1 MTTSAYDMLRSVAA
15 PSEDGGSTTN
25 TLPLAKL
32 HPDPTQPRQSFDEAA
47 LTELATSIEQSGI
60 IEPLVVTPD
69 PDRAGEWIILV
80 GERRH
85 RAAAKVGLEEVP
97 VVVRTEV
104 SPTERLIL
112 QLTENDQRKDLTLR
126 ERAQGYMRLRNMMED
141 KTLSE
146 LAAMLGKKCSAFT
159 NTLLAAKVTQGP
171 AFEALQEDLIK
182 DPDALRLFTAFP
194 GEDQKKLLAT
204 ARTTGVTLT
213 RLMLQRFKD
222 TRKKSAEAAPKRSA
236 APPDASDASEGPEAH
251 HQAPPDG
258 DPEPASPASDPE
270 DPPRVGA
277 GATSTRGAEAGKRAP
292 KSAVTVLSALTWRHW
307 QILFNQLGLPLP
319 EDPEDAG
326 YTLLEFLEAQAADE

>member
-15 PSEDGGSTTN
+15 SSEGGGSPTA

-47 LTELATSIEQSGI
+47 LADLAASIQHSGI

-104 SPTERLIL
+104 SPVERLIL

-126 ERAQGYMRLRNMMED
+126 ERAEGYMRLRNMMED
-141 KTLSE
+141 KPAGA
-146 LAAMLGKKCSAFT
+146 LAAMLGKKSSAFS

-182 DPDALRLFTAFP
+182 DADALRLFMAFP
-194 GEDQKKLLAT
+194 GEDQKKLLAS
-204 ARTTGVTLT
+204 ARTTGVTLS

-222 TRKKSAEAAPKRSA
+222 TRRSSSGA
-236 APPDASDASEGPEAH
+236 TQKNPSGVSGA
-251 HQAPPDG
+251 
-258 DPEPASPASDPE
+258 PEPAPPGSDPDPHTSTGSESDPE
-270 DPPRVGA
+270 DPPRAGEGA
-277 GATSTRGAEAGKRAP
+277 SSTSAAPPAKGSRAP
-292 KSAVTVLSALTWRHW
+292 KSAATVLSALTWRHW
-307 QILFNQLGLPLP
+307 QVLFNQLGLPLP

-326 YTLLEFLEAQAADE
+326 YTLLEFLEARAADE